1 MRTDIWND
9 KKFFWPFEP
18 TYGIIG
24 GTEVFMKYIYTI
36 FTVLVCSV
44 SCAQQ
49 PVDVLSSLE
58 STINIANGSNNGMGQ
73 AAITNANANYV
84 LKSSMANINNQK
96 AYGLSINNDV
106 LKTSSYF
113 EKRQINLYNRTL
125 EEFQK
130 KQISQMRRYKV
141 YSKEHLDSLFDVR
154 YKTGYIMP

>member
-1 MRTDIWND
+1 M
-9 KKFFWPFEP
+9 EA
-18 TYGIIG
+18 Y
-24 GTEVFMKYIYTI
+24 MKLILTLLI
-36 FTVLVCSV
+36 VLVHSPCFG
-44 SCAQQ
+44 QQ
-49 PVDVLSSLE
+49 PVDILSSLE
-58 STINIANGSNNGMGQ
+58 STINIANGSNIGTGQ
-73 AAITNANANYV
+73 AAIINANANYV
-84 LKSSMANINNQK
+84 LKSSVANINNQK